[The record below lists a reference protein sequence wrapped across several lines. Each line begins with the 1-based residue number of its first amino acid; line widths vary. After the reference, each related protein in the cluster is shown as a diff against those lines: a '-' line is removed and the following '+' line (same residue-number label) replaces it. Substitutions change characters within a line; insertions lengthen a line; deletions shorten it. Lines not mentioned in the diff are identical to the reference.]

1 MRRKRTHPP
10 VLNACAVHLHLQAGG
25 TRREPA
31 TASSTVFPLA
41 PHESFAY
48 ATLPPS
54 THPLRHPLPC
64 RRPCRCPCRAAP
76 MPCRAHA
83 VPPPVPPPVVLPPQ
97 VRGGLYV
104 QRVLVQYVPRDSIHI
119 LCHYTTLAYTPRNPL
134 SYTVSYVGAPPL
146 ILVYPYEYLMQGATS
161 VHRGALMYSLPISAN
176 FTMYVLLVV

>member
-41 PHESFAY
+41 PHKSFAY
-48 ATLPPS
+48 ATF
-54 THPLRHPLPC
+54 C
-64 RRPCRCPCRAAP
+64 
-76 MPCRAHA
+76 
-83 VPPPVPPPVVLPPQ
+83 
-97 VRGGLYV
+97 
-104 QRVLVQYVPRDSIHI
+104 RVLVQYVPRDSIHI

-134 SYTVSYVGAPPL
+134 YYTVSYVGAPPPL

-176 FTMYVLLVV
+176 FTMYVLHVV